1 MIYEKY
7 DKFWKVW
14 FFVPWILFTLSVA
27 ILLIHIITTGSVI
40 GADVDISGGNR
51 ITMEIEKAVDVS
63 KLQNVLPYAS
73 LRVVSGLRN
82 ELIVETAPDVDV
94 NKVLNDLASFG
105 LTGNYD
111 VTTVGPVLGD
121 IFWKQAE
128 LAIITAFILMSM
140 VVFILFRAPVPSG
153 MVILSVIINFVIT
166 IAISNI
172 IGIKLS
178 LPVLAALL
186 MIIGYSVD
194 TDILLTTELLKVRER
209 EMSESIK
216 IAMKT
221 GLTMSLT
228 TLAALSALF
237 FISGT
242 YVLQQISTVLIIGVG
257 MDIIITWM
265 GNANMLRFWLIRRG
279 MHR

>member
-7 DKFWKVW
+7 EKLWKVW
-14 FFVPWILFTLSVA
+14 FFVPFIILTFAVI
-27 ILLIHIITTGSVI
+27 ILLNNLITTGSFV
-40 GADVDISGGNR
+40 GTDVDISGGNR
-51 ITMEIEKAVDVS
+51 ITMELEKAIDIS
-63 KLQNVLPYAS
+63 KLQSALPYAS
-73 LRVVSGLRN
+73 LRVITGARN
-82 ELIVETAPDVDV
+82 ELIVETAPDVDA
-94 NKVLNDLASFG
+94 KMVLADLAGAG
-105 LTGNYD
+105 LNGSYD
-111 VTTVGPVLGD
+111 VTTVGPILGA

-128 LAIITAFILMSM
+128 IAIIAAFILMSM

-153 MVILSVIINFVIT
+153 MVILSVIINFIIT
-166 IAISNI
+166 AGLMDAV
-172 IGIKLS
+172 GIKLS

-209 EMSESIK
+209 EINASIK

-228 TLAALSALF
+228 TLGALTALF
-237 FISGT
+237 LISGT
-242 YVLQQISTVLIIGVG
+242 FVLQQMATVLMIGVG

-265 GNANMLRFWLIRRG
+265 GNANMLRFWLIRRQK
-279 MHR
+279 